1 VSLNWLTVANIFA
14 LTVIA
19 YLGFEGTGVA
29 GGGVQAASPSRC
41 TYYYTYCLPAF
52 GDIEADLGVTSPAAT
67 FSFVVPPFVF
77 QFVQEA
83 LFIQF

>member
-1 VSLNWLTVANIFA
+1 

-19 YLGFEGTGVA
+19 YTSVSTA
-29 GGGVQAASPSRC
+29 GAGSAVIVEKLFWFRLNPSRC
-41 TYYYTYCLPAF
+41 TNYFTYCLPAF
-52 GDIEADLGVTSPAAT
+52 GDIEANLGVTSPAAT